1 LIFRLD
7 IHSQEYCNNVKYAN
21 MYKHVCGHMYM
32 WLYVLSNSRKAK
44 YVGMYIC
51 SLRVTMLLQIESKVL
66 YISTYVC
73 KWYILRYFVTTSE
86 TFYLTEWP
94 QKIFVCTHVG
104 KRSQSV
110 SSGAS
115 LVLELFAQSCD
126 QGYSTE
132 ANSLR

>member
-1 LIFRLD
+1 MIAISGDFVQSSTKNRDLSVLIFRLD

-73 KWYILRYFVTTSE
+73 K
-86 TFYLTEWP
+86 
-94 QKIFVCTHVG
+94 
-104 KRSQSV
+104 
-110 SSGAS
+110 
-115 LVLELFAQSCD
+115 
-126 QGYSTE
+126 
-132 ANSLR
+132 